1 MEIYTTKMEGYNY
14 EGGEDDTDFQARIQI
29 QLNKRGWFVDYDV
42 EQIYFIVS
50 CSALDFEWIHAISE
64 VEYCRTGFYRNGY
77 PIKKA
82 LDSLKKKMTFFHS
95 MEKDMDIESTKK
107 EYDYYVKNRYKIA
120 SLLVAYKLIDIPI

>member
-14 EGGEDDTDFQARIQI
+14 EGDEEDTDFQARIQI

-64 VEYCRTGFYRNGY
+64 TEYYRMGFYRNGF
-77 PIKKA
+77 PIEKA
-82 LDSLKKKMTFFHS
+82 LDILKRKRTYFRS

-107 EYDYYVKNRYKIA
+107 EFDYYVKNRYKIV
-120 SLLVAYKLIDIPI
+120 SLLVAYELIDIPV